1 MKSWNSEV
9 LPVHASKIYNHIT
22 LLVVW
27 QPQPQEHKCV
37 SLKYDSGQPSV
48 VQKPLQQSEVTS
60 THHPPPSWG
69 SSHCWKITSYNNG
82 AVCDAFCMLATLFSL
97 SAIGCRG
104 HSIAFSILKWKR
116 WWKLAENSAS
126 YWDFS
131 DSHRSYAEE
140 KKRQTLAAGAIWGLC
155 SLVLLHTHKHRHTR
169 TRVCSWSHVHT
180 AFRCCL
186 SDTQDVLS
194 SL

>member
-1 MKSWNSEV
+1 MILGSLAWCRNRCNRV
-9 LPVHASKIYNHIT
+9 RWPVHTTHLQAEGAHTAGRSHPTIM
-22 LLVVW
+22 VR
-27 QPQPQEHKCV
+27 CV
-37 SLKYDSGQPSV
+37 MLF
-48 VQKPLQQSEVTS
+48 T
-60 THHPPPSWG
+60 
-69 SSHCWKITSYNNG
+69 CWLS
-82 AVCDAFCMLATLFSL
+82 LFSL

-116 WWKLAENSAS
+116 WWKLAQNSAS

-155 SLVLLHTHKHRHTR
+155 SLVLLHTHKNRHTR
-169 TRVCSWSHVHT
+169 TCVCSWSHVHT

-194 SL
+194 SP